1 MRIGLFSDTY
11 LPQVNG
17 ISYVLQITADELT
30 KLGHDV
36 HIFAPATNLQGREP
50 RDTTNVHR
58 FPAVEG
64 IFFSDQLTSLFFP
77 PSVLRKI
84 KLLKLDVIHTF
95 SPGQIGL
102 LGAQAAIREG
112 IPLVS
117 QYSTDLYKYVERYPS
132 VLPGSVILA
141 LSSPVILRLKPREL
155 AEAAK
160 LLKPKYSVTAW
171 HKQLIA
177 GMHTLM
183 HERCAAV
190 IALSPKMQKQLQ
202 GWNPDSYVALL
213 PTGVDRIVPQSS
225 HAAADFRKKHGI
237 ADDDQVLLYVGRL
250 SREKNLDLL
259 IDSFKYIGPKYPKAK
274 LVLVG
279 SYDYEDTLKSR
290 AAGLPDGDRIIFV
303 GAVPRAELGAVY
315 ETADV
320 FLFASQTDTQG
331 LVVNEAAASG
341 LPLVLCDA
349 DVSEVFI
356 HEKTGLH
363 APAKAR
369 GFANTAMKL
378 LADKSLRQ
386 KLGAAAQKEAAKYT
400 EYKQTKKLETIYKRI
415 VG

>member
-30 KLGHDV
+30 KLGHEV

-50 RDTTNVHR
+50 KDNAHVHR

-77 PSVLRKI
+77 PWVLRKI
-84 KLLKLDVIHTF
+84 KQVDLDIIHIF

-102 LGAQAAIREG
+102 LGAQAAIKEE

-132 VLPGSVILA
+132 VLPGSIILT
-141 LSSPVILRLKPREL
+141 LSSPVILRLKPREI

-160 LLKPKYSVTAW
+160 LLKPKHSVTAW

-177 GMHTLM
+177 GAHTLV
-183 HERCAAV
+183 HDRCAAV

-202 GWNPDSYVALL
+202 AWNPDSYVALL
-213 PTGVDRIVPQSS
+213 PTGVDRILPLSPTAPQE
-225 HAAADFRKKHGI
+225 FRKKHGI
-237 ADDDQVLLYVGRL
+237 AEDDQVLLYVGRL

-259 IDSFKYIGPKYPKAK
+259 IDSFKHVGAKHPKAK

-279 SYDYEDTLKSR
+279 SYDYEDTLKEK
-290 AAGLPDGDRIIFV
+290 AAELPFGDRIIFV

-315 ETADV
+315 EAADI
-320 FLFASQTDTQG
+320 FLFASLTDTQG

-349 DVSEVFI
+349 DVSEVFMDG
-356 HEKTGLH
+356 KTGLH
-363 APAKAR
+363 APTKAR
-369 GFANTAMKL
+369 GFAHAVMKL
-378 LADKSLRQ
+378 LSDEPLRK
-386 KLGAAAQKEAAKYT
+386 KLGEAAQKEASKYT

-415 VG
+415 AR